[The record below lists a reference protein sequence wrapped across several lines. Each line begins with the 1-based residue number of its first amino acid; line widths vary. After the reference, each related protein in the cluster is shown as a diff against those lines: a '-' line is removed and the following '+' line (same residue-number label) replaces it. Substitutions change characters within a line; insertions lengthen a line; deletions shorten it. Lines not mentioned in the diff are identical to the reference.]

1 MACPIIQGRKEGCC
15 RITWA
20 AMLNDALVKQ
30 GWLAP
35 NNEAGAIY
43 YLAAS
48 EVATLQRLSLSSDD

>member
-1 MACPIIQGRKEGCC
+1 
-15 RITWA
+15 
-20 AMLNDALVKQ
+20 MLNDALVKQ